1 LAPILGSTRGREDR
15 ILNKE
20 IAKVS
25 KRDSVFTAS
34 ILQKGAAI

>member
-1 LAPILGSTRGREDR
+1 LAPILGSTRGHEDR

-25 KRDSVFTAS
+25 KRGFGFYRSHSSKD
-34 ILQKGAAI
+34 AAI